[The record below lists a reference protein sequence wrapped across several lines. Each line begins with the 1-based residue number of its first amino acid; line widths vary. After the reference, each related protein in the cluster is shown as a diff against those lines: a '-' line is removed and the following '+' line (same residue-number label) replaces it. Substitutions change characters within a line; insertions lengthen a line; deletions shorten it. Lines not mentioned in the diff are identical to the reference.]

1 MIKTYE
7 AAPGQPFYFCA
18 MDTIQ
23 ISIEA
28 KGEEQE
34 ILVSEL
40 SDLGASGFEQTD
52 ELLIAYFPE
61 LDFNSYEVQKAI
73 GSFISHTII
82 LKEENW
88 NKAWEKNFQPVIVDR
103 FCAVRADFHEPIQGV
118 SHEIIITPKMSF
130 GTGHH
135 ATTFMMMEQMREID
149 FLGRRVFDFGTGTG
163 ILAILAE
170 KLGADHIMATD
181 IDTWSIE
188 NAGEN
193 IQRNGCSRITLSLTG
208 TLPDGQY
215 DIILANINRNVI
227 LEYLSQLDAILVPG
241 GKLLLSG
248 LMVADEDDI
257 REACTQ
263 SGFQLIKITE
273 RNNWISILYH
283 HGLP

>member
-1 MIKTYE
+1 
-7 AAPGQPFYFCA
+7 

-23 ISIEA
+23 VSIEA
-28 KGEEQE
+28 RGEEQE

-40 SDLGASGFEQTD
+40 SELGATGFEQTE

-73 GSFISHTII
+73 GSFISHSIL

-88 NKAWEKNFQPVIVDR
+88 NEVWEKNFQPVVVDQ
-103 FCAVRADFHEPIQGV
+103 FCAVRADFHESIPGV
-118 SHEIIITPKMSF
+118 KHEIIITPKMSF

-135 ATTFMMMEQMREID
+135 ATTYMMMEQMKDID
-149 FLGRRVFDFGTGTG
+149 FKGRRVFDFGTGTG

-170 KLGADHIMATD
+170 KLGTENIMATD

-188 NAGEN
+188 NAEEN
-193 IQRNGCSRITLSLTG
+193 IRRNECSRIRLSLSNV
-208 TLPDGQY
+208 LPAGQF

-227 LEYLSQLDAILVPG
+227 LEYLSQLASILIPG

-248 LMVADEDDI
+248 LMVADEADI
-257 REACTQ
+257 QKACAQ
-263 SGFQLIKITE
+263 YGFRQIKISE
-273 RNNWISILYH
+273 RNNWISILYC

>member
-1 MIKTYE
+1 
-7 AAPGQPFYFCA
+7 

-23 ISIEA
+23 VSIEA

-40 SDLGASGFEQTD
+40 SELGATGFEQTE

-61 LDFNSYEVQKAI
+61 LDFKSYEVQKAI
-73 GSFISHTII
+73 GTYINHTMI

-88 NKAWEKNFQPVIVDR
+88 NKVWERNFQPVVVDR

-118 SHEIIITPKMSF
+118 MHEIIITPKMSF

-135 ATTFMMMEQMREID
+135 ATTYMMMEQMKDID
-149 FLGRRVFDFGTGTG
+149 FMGKRVFDFGTGTG

-170 KLGADHIMATD
+170 KLGADKIIATD

-193 IQRNGCSRITLSLTG
+193 IQRNGCSRIRLSLSE
-208 TLPDGQY
+208 TLPVGQY

-227 LEYLSQLDAILVPG
+227 LGYLSQLASILVPG

-248 LMVADEDDI
+248 LMVADEEDI
-257 REACTQ
+257 RKACIQ
-263 SGFQLIKITE
+263 SGFQLMKISE